1 MKRLNRFFYTIM
13 AFSFLLLW
21 GCNEDPVAVD
31 YTDDNAYPPPVVTI
45 TSNNTLATAEYRKN
59 EIITGVV
66 TSENGLRDLYVTLL
80 RNGENEYEEIN
91 KNYRVYL
98 TFDGFPKS
106 QEFSIE
112 INIADKETAAIGVF
126 ATDIYT
132 KKAQESIV
140 IQNLKGVPPVVMLIP
155 QQIEA
160 VELNGMV
167 SITGTASSNVGL
179 QSIQYALA
187 RKSPY
192 LELSPLQTIDVTPA
206 DKEKSFSFEIA
217 VDDERADAV
226 AVIVTDADGYKETAF
241 VDIVTITG
249 IPEGRALIF
258 ENIEMAP
265 EWENPINPSQPYIF
279 SFEGLMVNGQL
290 KNVVTLNDLVNATGG
305 GSIDFAFVNFW
316 RNSSLVPIAN
326 RGPGFASADRIT
338 GGTVGR
344 QVDAPWLTNVGL
356 NATFF
361 KLIPPEMAVDMDLD
375 HFFDNTYGNWETYQ
389 ELDKLSTFVTGTGSA
404 DKQLLQRLNA
414 SSDRTGTPV
423 LQIVDGTYIAIR
435 RQFAGNVKYGIIK
448 VIKAV
453 DDSGALNDE
462 GKITG
467 ISSEPGKSQY
477 YRGPNME
484 GFEYTGVT
492 TLYGKKTILK
502 IIVQQ

>member
-1 MKRLNRFFYTIM
+1 MKRLKGILYTMI
-13 AFSFLLLW
+13 AFSSLLLW
-21 GCNEDPVAVD
+21 GCNEESVAVD

-45 TSNNTLATAEYRKN
+45 TSENTLATAEYRKN

-66 TSENGLRDLYVTLL
+66 TSGNGLRDLYVTLL
-80 RNGENEYEEIN
+80 KNGENGYEEIN

-98 TFDGFPKS
+98 IFDGFPTS

-126 ATDIYT
+126 GTDIYT

-140 IQNLKGVPPVVMLIP
+140 IQNLKGVPPMVTLIP

-160 VELNGMV
+160 VELNGIV
-167 SITGTASSNVGL
+167 SLSGTASSKVGL

-192 LELSPLQTIDVTPA
+192 LELSTLKTIDVTPA
-206 DKEKSFSFEIA
+206 DKEKSFSFEIT
-217 VDDERADAV
+217 VDDERADAIV
-226 AVIVTDADGYKETAF
+226 VIVTDADGYKETAF
-241 VDIVTITG
+241 TDIVTITG

-279 SFEGLMVNGQL
+279 SFEGLVVNGQF
-290 KNVVTLNDLVNATGG
+290 KNVVTLNDLVNSTSGR
-305 GSIDFAFVNFW
+305 IDFAFVNFW
-316 RNSSLVPIAN
+316 RNSSFVPIAN

-361 KLIPPEMAVDMDLD
+361 KLIPPEMAAEMDLD
-375 HFFDNTYGNWETYQ
+375 NFFDNTHGNWETYQ
-389 ELDKLSTFVTGTGSA
+389 ELDKLSTFVTGTGTA

-435 RQFAGNVKYGIIK
+435 RQFADNVKYGIIK

-467 ISSEPGKSQY
+467 ISSEPGKSNY
-477 YRGPNME
+477 YRGPDME

-492 TLYGKKTILK
+492 TLYGKKTMLK

>member
-1 MKRLNRFFYTIM
+1 
-13 AFSFLLLW
+13 
-21 GCNEDPVAVD
+21 
-31 YTDDNAYPPPVVTI
+31 
-45 TSNNTLATAEYRKN
+45 
-59 EIITGVV
+59 
-66 TSENGLRDLYVTLL
+66 
-80 RNGENEYEEIN
+80 
-91 KNYRVYL
+91 
-98 TFDGFPKS
+98 
-106 QEFSIE
+106 
-112 INIADKETAAIGVF
+112 
-126 ATDIYT
+126 
-132 KKAQESIV
+132 V

-160 VELNGMV
+160 VELNGIV
-167 SITGTASSNVGL
+167 SISGTASSKVGL

-192 LELSPLQTIDVTPA
+192 LELSPLQTINVTPA
-206 DKEKSFSFEIA
+206 DKEKNFSFEIT
-217 VDDERADAV
+217 VDDERADAIV
-226 AVIVTDADGYKETAF
+226 VIVTDADGYKETAF
-241 VDIVTITG
+241 TDIVTITG

-265 EWENPINPSQPYIF
+265 EWENPFNPSQPYIF
-279 SFEGLMVNGQL
+279 SFEGLVVNGQL
-290 KNVVTLNDLVNATGG
+290 KNVVTLNDLVNSTSGR
-305 GSIDFAFVNFW
+305 IDFAFVNFW
-316 RNSSLVPIAN
+316 RNSSFVPIAN

-375 HFFDNTYGNWETYQ
+375 NFFDNTYGNWETYQ

-448 VIKAV
+448 VVDAV
-453 DDSGALNDE
+453 DDSPALNDQ
-462 GKITG
+462 GKILGVT
-467 ISSEPGKSQY
+467 SEPGKSHY
-477 YRGPNME
+477 YRGPDME
-484 GFEYTGVT
+484 GFEYVGVT
-492 TLYGKKTILK
+492 RLYGKKTTLK

>member
-1 MKRLNRFFYTIM
+1 MKRLKGILYTMI
-13 AFSFLLLW
+13 AFSSLLLW
-21 GCNEDPVAVD
+21 GCNEESVAVD

-45 TSNNTLATAEYRKN
+45 TSENTLATAEYRKN

-66 TSENGLRDLYVTLL
+66 TSGNGLRDLYVTLL
-80 RNGENEYEEIN
+80 KNGENGYEEIN

-98 TFDGFPKS
+98 IFDGFPTS

-126 ATDIYT
+126 GTDIYT

-140 IQNLKGVPPVVMLIP
+140 IQNLKGVPPMVTLIP

-160 VELNGMV
+160 VELNGIV
-167 SITGTASSNVGL
+167 SLSGTASSKVGL

-192 LELSPLQTIDVTPA
+192 LELSTLKTIDVTPA
-206 DKEKSFSFEIA
+206 DKEKSFSFEIT
-217 VDDERADAV
+217 VDDERADAIV
-226 AVIVTDADGYKETAF
+226 VIVTDADGYKETAF
-241 VDIVTITG
+241 TDIVTITG

-279 SFEGLMVNGQL
+279 SFEGLVVNGQL
-290 KNVVTLNDLVNATGG
+290 KNVVTLNDLVNSTSGR
-305 GSIDFAFVNFW
+305 IDFAFVNFW
-316 RNSSLVPIAN
+316 RNSSFVPIAN

-361 KLIPPEMAVDMDLD
+361 KLIPPEMAAEMDLD
-375 HFFDNTYGNWETYQ
+375 NFFDNTHGNWETYQ
-389 ELDKLSTFVTGTGSA
+389 ELDKLSTFVTGTGTA

-435 RQFAGNVKYGIIK
+435 RQFADNVKYGIIK

-467 ISSEPGKSQY
+467 ISSEPGKSNY
-477 YRGPNME
+477 YRGPDME

-492 TLYGKKTILK
+492 TLYGKKTMLK

>member
-1 MKRLNRFFYTIM
+1 MKRLKGILYTMI
-13 AFSFLLLW
+13 AFSSLLLW
-21 GCNEDPVAVD
+21 GCNEESVAVD

-45 TSNNTLATAEYRKN
+45 TSENTLATAEYRKN

-66 TSENGLRDLYVTLL
+66 TSGNGLRDLYVTLL
-80 RNGENEYEEIN
+80 KNGENGYEEIN

-98 TFDGFPKS
+98 IFDGFPTS

-132 KKAQESIV
+132 KKTLEPIV
-140 IQNLKGVPPVVMLIP
+140 IQNLKGVPPMVTLIP

-160 VELNGMV
+160 VELNGIASV
-167 SITGTASSNVGL
+167 TGTASSKVGL

-192 LELSPLQTIDVTPA
+192 LELSTLKTIDVTPA
-206 DKEKSFSFEIA
+206 DKEKSFSFEIT
-217 VDDERADAV
+217 VDDERADAIV
-226 AVIVTDADGYKETAF
+226 VIVTDADGYKETAF
-241 VDIVTITG
+241 TDIVTITG

-279 SFEGLMVNGQL
+279 SFEGLVVNGQL
-290 KNVVTLNDLVNATGG
+290 KNVVTLNDLVNSTSGR
-305 GSIDFAFVNFW
+305 IDFAFVNFW

-344 QVDAPWLTNVGL
+344 QVDAPWLTIGMNS
-356 NATFF
+356 TFF
-361 KLIPPEMAVDMDLD
+361 KLIPPEMAAELNLD
-375 HFFDNTYGNWETYQ
+375 YFFDNTYGNWETYQ
-389 ELDKLSTFVTGTGSA
+389 ELDKLASFVTGTGTA

-423 LQIVDGTYIAIR
+423 LQVVDGTYIAIR
-435 RQFAGNVKYGIIK
+435 RQFADNVKYGIIK

-453 DDSGALNDE
+453 DDSGALNNE

-467 ISSEPGKSQY
+467 ITSEPGKSQY
-477 YRGPNME
+477 YRGPDME

-492 TLYGKKTILK
+492 TLYGKKTTLK

>member
-1 MKRLNRFFYTIM
+1 MKRLKRVFYTLI
-13 AFSFLLLW
+13 ACSSLFLW
-21 GCNEDPVAVD
+21 GCNDESVAVD
-31 YTDDNAYPPPVVTI
+31 YTDDNAYPPPEVTI
-45 TSNNTLATAEYRKN
+45 TSENTLATAEYRKN
-59 EIITGVV
+59 EIITGIV

-80 RNGENEYEEIN
+80 KNGENGYEEIN

-98 TFDGFPKS
+98 FFDGFPKS
-106 QEFSIE
+106 QEFSLE

-132 KKAQESIV
+132 KKTLEPIV
-140 IQNLKGVPPVVMLIP
+140 IQNLKGVPPMVTLIP

-160 VELNGMV
+160 VELNGIASV
-167 SITGTASSNVGL
+167 TGTASSKVGL

-192 LELSPLQTIDVTPA
+192 LELSTLKTIDVTPA
-206 DKEKSFSFEIA
+206 DKEKSFSFEIT
-217 VDDERADAV
+217 VDDERADAIV
-226 AVIVTDADGYKETAF
+226 VIVTDADGYKETAF
-241 VDIVTITG
+241 TDIVTITG

-279 SFEGLMVNGQL
+279 SFEGLVVNGQI
-290 KNVVTLNDLVNATGG
+290 KNVVTLNDLVNSTSGR
-305 GSIDFAFVNFW
+305 IDFAFVNFW
-316 RNSSLVPIAN
+316 RNSSFVPIAN

-361 KLIPPEMAVDMDLD
+361 KLIPPEMAVEMGLD
-375 HFFDNTYGNWETYQ
+375 NFFDNTYGNWETYQ
-389 ELDKLSTFVTGTGSA
+389 ELDKLSTFVTGTSSA

-435 RQFAGNVKYGIIK
+435 RQYAGNVKYGIIK
-448 VIKAV
+448 VIQAV
-453 DDSGALNDE
+453 DDTGALNDE

-467 ISSEPGKSQY
+467 ISSEPGKSNY
-477 YRGPNME
+477 YRGPDME

-492 TLYGKKTILK
+492 TLYEKKTTIK